1 MGSPN
6 LEFIL
11 LSDQKKIRWPRKIS
25 EITCNYI
32 KGAWVIGSFCGPHYI
47 NKIHVKYIVLHNSK
61 IRIFWMKNCD
71 ISLLFLLTQIVGT
84 QLGAVLIGIHYL
96 CF

>member
-11 LSDQKKIRWPRKIS
+11 LSHQKKKIRWPRKIS
-25 EITCNYI
+25 EIACNYI

-61 IRIFWMKNCD
+61 IRIFRMKNCD

-84 QLGAVLIGIHYL
+84 QAR
-96 CF
+96 F